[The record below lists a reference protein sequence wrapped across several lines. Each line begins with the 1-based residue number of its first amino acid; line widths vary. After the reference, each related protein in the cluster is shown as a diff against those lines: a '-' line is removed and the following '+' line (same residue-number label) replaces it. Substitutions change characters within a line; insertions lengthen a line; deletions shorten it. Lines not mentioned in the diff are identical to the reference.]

1 MFYLH
6 VIQRDRSVD
15 DYAENGDVFSFKRV
29 VYHGPFANEQDA
41 LDFGV
46 SWGHHKMA
54 YTMEVVEY
62 GEDKCTLR

>member
-6 VIQRDRSVD
+6 VIQMDRSVD
-15 DYAENGDVFSFKRV
+15 DYDGDGHVFSFKKV

-46 SWGHHKMA
+46 SRGYHNMA
-54 YTMEVVEY
+54 YTMELVEF
-62 GEDKCTLR
+62 GGDWG